1 MVLVRGMRK
10 KGLFFKVLER
20 KEMMKASICFF
31 SFLCVVAPSCK
42 DWGLGFFFSF
52 RRVYELQRKVW
63 KSYFR
68 LVFSFVC
75 GSRCYLWH
83 RVVFIG

>member
-42 DWGLGFFFSF
+42 DWGLDFFFF
-52 RRVYELQRKVW
+52 Q
-63 KSYFR
+63 KS
-68 LVFSFVC
+68 V
-75 GSRCYLWH
+75 
-83 RVVFIG
+83 